1 MGKIL
6 VIAEKPS
13 VGRDIARVL
22 KCDKKGDGFVYGEG
36 YIVSWAIGHLVT
48 LFEPEDY
55 GEQYKKWRMETLPVI
70 PEVIQLKG
78 IAKTKSQLLTLKKL
92 MNSPDVDSL
101 ICATDSGREGELIF
115 RYIYDIVKCKKPFQ
129 RLWISS
135 MTDKA
140 INDGFAKLADGTQY
154 DALYAS
160 AKCRSEA
167 DWLVGMNA
175 TRAYTIRY
183 NTLLSIGRVQTP
195 TLAILVERQKEIDA
209 FVAKDYWEVTAQFAP
224 EHMPETYKGKWFDPA
239 NDNETKLDSAE
250 AAEAIVARTKK
261 QAGAVTSVE
270 NEEKRMPPPLL
281 YDLTELQRDCNRK
294 FGFAASKTLT
304 IAQELYEK
312 RKMITYPRTDSRY
325 VSDDMIGKL
334 NATMRKLA
342 AVSPYSAYAA
352 PLAEGNLPITKRI
365 VDNSKV
371 TDHHAI
377 IPTDG
382 RLNPDALSADERKVF
397 DLVAKRFIAVFMPYY
412 EYNVTKVVTL
422 VGIDSFLSKGT
433 VVTQW
438 GWQALYKDD
447 APEAEDKPKAKGR
460 KKKTE
465 DDDEDTVLPP
475 LAVGDAATATDVSS
489 EKKAT
494 KPPKPYTEAT
504 LLSAMENA
512 GRFIEDEDL
521 REQMKD
527 AGLGTPATRAATI
540 ERLLQVQYI
549 ERKGKALI
557 PTEKGV
563 KLIAI
568 VPAEL
573 RSPVTTGKWEKG
585 LSSIAKGG
593 MESERFMGS
602 ITRYVHYIIGQAKA
616 ADRSITFPPDPKR
629 GGSGGGKAQKV
640 DSLGLCPVC
649 GTGAV
654 LENTKS
660 YYCGRWRDGCKFTIW
675 KDATARNGLALT
687 PELIRQLL
695 AAKKV
700 EKVPMFKPQT
710 QEKCVADIVLKPDL
724 PTRFEI
730 VNMSLLPK
738 KEASGAQAEP
748 AQTTQTTEASYAE

>member
-6 VIAEKPS
+6 VVAEKPS

-22 KCDKKGDGFVYGEG
+22 KCDKKGDGFVHGDE

-70 PEVIQLKG
+70 PEEIKLKG
-78 IAKTKSQLLTLKKL
+78 ISKTKTQLLTLKRL
-92 MNSPDVDSL
+92 MNSTDVDSL
-101 ICATDSGREGELIF
+101 VCATDSGREGELIF
-115 RYIYDIVKCKKPFQ
+115 RYIYDIVKCKKPFK

-140 INDGFAKLADGTQY
+140 ITDGFAKLTDGAAY
-154 DALYAS
+154 DKLYAS

-183 NTLLSIGRVQTP
+183 NALLSIGRVQTP
-195 TLAILVERQKEIDA
+195 TLAIIVERQKEIDA
-209 FVAKDYWEVTAQFAP
+209 FVAKDYWEVMATFAP
-224 EHMPETYKGKWFDPA
+224 ETYRGKWFDPK
-239 NDNETKLDSAE
+239 NENETKLDSTE
-250 AAEAIVARTKK
+250 EAEAIVARTKG
-261 QAGAVTSVE
+261 QSGAVINVE

-334 NATMRKLA
+334 NATMKKLA
-342 AVSPYSAYAA
+342 ALDEYSTHAA
-352 PLAEGNLPITKRI
+352 PLAASTLPITKRV

-382 RLNPDALSADERKVF
+382 RLNPSALSPDERRVF
-397 DLVAKRFIAVFMPYY
+397 DLIAKRFVAVFMPYY
-412 EYNVTKVVTL
+412 EYNVTKVTTL
-422 VGIDSFLSKGT
+422 VGTDHFLSRGT

-447 APEAEDKPKAKGR
+447 APADDEKPKKKGS
-460 KKKTE
+460 KKKSD

-475 LAVGDAATATDVSS
+475 LAVGDSTTAKDVQAD
-489 EKKAT
+489 KKAT

-527 AGLGTPATRAATI
+527 AGLGTPATRAAII

-549 ERKGKALI
+549 ERKGKTLVA
-557 PTEKGV
+557 TEKGV
-563 KLIAI
+563 KLIAV

-573 RSPVTTGKWEKG
+573 KSPVTTGKWEKG
-585 LSSIAKGG
+585 LSSISKGG
-593 MESERFMGS
+593 MDSEKFMGS
-602 ITRYVHYIIGQAKA
+602 ITRYVHYIIQQANT
-616 ADRSITFPPDPKR
+616 ADRSITFPQDPKR
-629 GGSGGGKAQKV
+629 GGSKRAAA

-654 LENTKS
+654 LENTRS
-660 YYCGRWRDGCKFTIW
+660 FYCGRWRDGCKFTIW
-675 KDATARNGLALT
+675 KDATARNGLTLT

-695 AAKKV
+695 ATKKV

-710 QEKCVADIVLKPDL
+710 QEKCVADLVLKPDL
-724 PTRFEI
+724 LTRFEI
-730 VNMSLLPK
+730 VNMSLVESEPS
-738 KEASGAQAEP
+738 ADQAQAQEP
-748 AQTTQTTEASYAE
+748 NKEEPINAD